1 MLTKRPAFFSVES
14 ERTVRKPCI
23 ACLAQAMDVHRAA
36 VILQAFERGRV
47 TRWRLRS
54 PIVQAAA
61 RAGLWPPGLYLRNKT
76 I

>member
-1 MLTKRPAFFSVES
+1 
-14 ERTVRKPCI
+14 
-23 ACLAQAMDVHRAA
+23 MDVHRAA

-47 TRWRLRS
+47 IRWRLRS
-54 PIVQAAA
+54 PLVRAAA